1 MAQSSSMKLLGA
13 RNMSCIVE
21 RMEWNNKMDLI
32 AYGTEK
38 GEVVIQRLNWQK
50 IVTFPT
56 PGEDVRVRSLSWQMD
71 ETLLAVGYSNGK
83 VALLDAESETIIS
96 GLIYEDDIKKVYFS
110 KAINCKEGLD
120 SYTCNAKDKH
130 KRYLPKLPPL
140 TNIDPCLKTLD
151 QKSFPKG
158 SPCFLVVI
166 MRSGKVHLLLLG
178 ALQAGSI
185 DLTQHVLNPDQFDVY
200 DVRLNGDFNAIY
212 ALLRDGQQLKLLHFH
227 NQVLQ
232 DSISP
237 MLELASHCAHILE
250 TKNYINDTQQCLTEA
265 WETVQLEMDNKLTK
279 YANSQAYGM
288 ISAHFLELLVFG
300 YATLEVEEF
309 LTLTEKGFKKIANSV
324 DLSLNNLQG
333 LVFKQLNGAA
343 INMFYFLNTIAGF
356 GRMTHF
362 FEALISPD
370 VASEAMRACGSFLLK
385 VHELQRTIDTLVYD
399 MKLFHSWVI
408 FTILR
413 LSHQEIPDDMVFTGK
428 ENLALAEFF
437 CSMEP
442 EIPEPC
448 EDVDISI
455 DKSATTSTTAAAAT
469 AATEEELP
477 SDDNPAP
484 SATTRSKFNLERVG
498 QYLENAY
505 LTQPHPV
512 DPAEIWPRLLA
523 ENECLAQCNLLV
535 PHDKRLSLIQQR
547 DKMFNAIDAVFHKP
561 TESISAS
568 FKLSST
574 VICGD
579 LQHMHAESA
588 AEPDQQSNSDFVN
601 CSYYV
606 HEATRCDMLA
616 LTIGRQEAMVLEFS
630 RGEDCLMRCIRVQL
644 QPGPFTA
651 QLQEDYYNLRFVD
664 LQFYNESSLS
674 MLAQTSTTATSAR
687 PHSYFLQFSLS
698 AARNHCTQ
706 HQLTPLIKLDEA
718 TVTHSVHDIPD
729 AAAFKA
735 LDGVCEML
743 AVSGSRKVA
752 TVLSDRRRKMT
763 IFEMEI
769 EEEEDDTEM
778 SQTSFLEISKES
790 ALATGSIDLEKHSDT

>member
-1 MAQSSSMKLLGA
+1 MAQSGSMKLLGA

-38 GEVVIQRLNWQK
+38 GEVIIQRLNWQK

-96 GLIYEDDIKKVYFS
+96 GLIYDDDIKKVFFS
-110 KAINCKEGLD
+110 KAINSKEKLD
-120 SYTCNAKDKH
+120 SYTCNSKDKH
-130 KRYLPKLPPL
+130 KRYLLKLPPL

-185 DLTQHVLNPDQFDVY
+185 DLTQHILHPEEFDVY

-212 ALLRDGQQLKLLHFH
+212 ALLRDGHQLKLLHFH
-227 NQVLQ
+227 NQVLE
-232 DSISP
+232 DCISP

-250 TKNYINDTQQCLTEA
+250 TKNYINDTQQCLLEA

-288 ISAHFLELLVFG
+288 ISAYFLELHVFG

-309 LTLTEKGFKKIANSV
+309 LGLTEKGFKKIANSV
-324 DLSLNNLQG
+324 DLSLKNLQG
-333 LVFKQLNGAA
+333 LVFKQLTGAA
-343 INMFYFLNTIAGF
+343 VNMFYFLNTIAGF
-356 GRMTHF
+356 GRMSHF

-370 VASEAMRACGSFLLK
+370 VASEAMRACGAFLLK
-385 VHELQRTIDTLVYD
+385 VHELQRTIDILVSN
-399 MKLFHSWVI
+399 MKLFHSWMI

-413 LSHQEIPDDMVFTGK
+413 LSHQEIPDDMIFSGK
-428 ENLALAEFF
+428 ENIALAEFF
-437 CSMEP
+437 CAMEP
-442 EIPEPC
+442 DLPDAC
-448 EDVDISI
+448 EADDVSQEES
-455 DKSATTSTTAAAAT
+455 SATRSAAT
-469 AATEEELP
+469 AEDDEL
-477 SDDNPAP
+477 SDDA
-484 SATTRSKFNLERVG
+484 SAIPMVTTRTKFNLERVG

-505 LTQPHPV
+505 LTQLQSV
-512 DPAEIWPRLLA
+512 DPTQLWTRLLA
-523 ENECLAQCNLLV
+523 ENDCLAQCSLLV
-535 PHDKRLSLIQQR
+535 PHDKKLSLIQQR

-561 TESISAS
+561 TESISGS
-568 FKLSST
+568 FKLTTT
-574 VICGD
+574 VICYD
-579 LQHMHAESA
+579 LPQYIVESA
-588 AEPDQQSNSDFVN
+588 LDEEHELNYDFVN
-601 CSYYV
+601 CSYHV
-606 HEATRCDMLA
+606 HEATKCDMLA
-616 LTIGRQEAMVLEFS
+616 VTVRWQEAMILEFS
-630 RGEDCLMRCIRVQL
+630 RADDCLLRCTRVHL
-644 QPGPFTA
+644 QPGPFTP
-651 QLQEDYYNLRFVD
+651 QLHENYYNLRIVD
-664 LQFYNESSLS
+664 IQFYNESSIS
-674 MLAQTSTTATSAR
+674 MLAQTLLPTPGVR
-687 PHSYFLQFSLS
+687 PHSYFLQFALS
-698 AARNHCTQ
+698 ATRNQSTQ
-706 HQLTPLIKLDEA
+706 HQMAPLVKLPDA
-718 TVTHSVHDIPD
+718 TMAHSIHDIPD
-729 AAAFKA
+729 AVTFKG

-778 SQTSFLEISKES
+778 SQASFLDMSKDS
-790 ALATGSIDLEKHSDT
+790 VLATGANESDKLEA

>member
-38 GEVVIQRLNWQK
+38 GEVIIQRLNWQK

-232 DSISP
+232 DCISP

-309 LTLTEKGFKKIANSV
+309 LFETLTEKGFKKIANSV

-399 MKLFHSWVI
+399 MKLFHSWII

-428 ENLALAEFF
+428 ENVALAEFF
-437 CSMEP
+437 CAMEP
-442 EIPEPC
+442 EIPEPN
-448 EDVDISI
+448 ESGDISD
-455 DKSATTSTTAAAAT
+455 DKSATA
-469 AATEEELP
+469 
-477 SDDNPAP
+477 
-484 SATTRSKFNLERVG
+484 SATTGEEGLLGDVSSTPITRSKFNLERVG
-498 QYLENAY
+498 QYLENSY
-505 LTQPHPV
+505 LTQLHTVNPSEV
-512 DPAEIWPRLLA
+512 WPRLLA

-535 PHDKRLSLIQQR
+535 PHDKKLSLLQQR

-568 FKLSST
+568 FKLSTT

-579 LQHMHAESA
+579 LQQLHAESA
-588 AEPDQQSNSDFVN
+588 AEPDQQSTYDFVN

-606 HEATRCDMLA
+606 HEATKCDMLA
-616 LTIGRQEAMVLEFS
+616 LTIGLHEAMVLEFS
-630 RGEDCLMRCIRVQL
+630 RGEDCMLRCIRVRL
-644 QPGPFTA
+644 QPGPITS

-674 MLAQTSTTATSAR
+674 MLVQTLTSATGVR

-706 HQLTPLIKLDEA
+706 HQLAPLIKLTEA
-718 TVTHSVHDIPD
+718 TMTHSVHDIPE

-790 ALATGSIDLEKHSDT
+790 VLATGSNEAEKLGET

>member
-1 MAQSSSMKLLGA
+1 MAQTSSMKLLGA

-96 GLIYEDDIKKVYFS
+96 GLIYEDDIKKVFFS
-110 KAINCKEGLD
+110 KAINSQENLGT
-120 SYTCNAKDKH
+120 YTCNAKDKH
-130 KRYLPKLPPL
+130 RKYLPKLQPL

-185 DLTQHVLNPDQFDVY
+185 DLTQHILHPEQFDVY

-212 ALLRDGQQLKLLHFH
+212 ALLRDGQELKMLHFH

-232 DSISP
+232 ECMAP
-237 MLELASHCAHILE
+237 MLELATHCAHILE

-279 YANSQAYGM
+279 YANSQPYGL
-288 ISAHFLELLVFG
+288 ISAHFLELHVFG
-300 YATLEVEEF
+300 FATFEVEEF
-309 LTLTEKGFKKIANSV
+309 LFETLSEKGFKKIANSV
-324 DLSLNNLQG
+324 DLSLSNLQG
-333 LVFKQLNGAA
+333 LVFKQLNGSA

-356 GRMTHF
+356 GRMSHF
-362 FEALISPD
+362 FESLISPD
-370 VASEAMRACGSFLLK
+370 VANEAMRACGAFVLK
-385 VHELQRTIDTLVYD
+385 VYELQRTIDTLVYD
-399 MKLFHSWVI
+399 MKLFHAWMI

-413 LSHQEIPDDMVFTGK
+413 LSHQEIPDDLVLTEE
-428 ENLALAEFF
+428 ENIAMADFLCA
-437 CSMEP
+437 MEP
-442 EIPEPC
+442 EM
-448 EDVDISI
+448 EDRSDDEDEVDPL
-455 DKSATTSTTAAAAT
+455 SAT
-469 AATEEELP
+469 P
-477 SDDNPAP
+477 PPA
-484 SATTRSKFNLERVG
+484 RSKFNLERVG
-498 QYLENAY
+498 QYLDNAY
-505 LTQPHPV
+505 LTQPCPK
-512 DPAEIWPRLLA
+512 DPSQVWEEMVA
-523 ENECLAQCNLLV
+523 ENDCLSHCKLFV
-535 PHDKRLSLIQQR
+535 PHDKNLSLVQQR

-561 TESISAS
+561 TESISGS
-568 FKLSST
+568 FKLASA

-579 LQHMHAESA
+579 LPPM
-588 AEPDQQSNSDFVN
+588 EPGEGLEDREFVT

-606 HEATRCDMLA
+606 NEAARSDMLA
-616 LTIGRQEAMVLEFS
+616 CTISWQEAMILEVS
-630 RGEDCLMRCIRVQL
+630 RAGDCLVRCTRIQL
-644 QPGPFTA
+644 QPGIFTSPVH
-651 QLQEDYYNLRFVD
+651 EDYYNLRFVD

-674 MLAQTSTTATSAR
+674 MLAQTTTSNPGVR
-687 PHSYFLQFSLS
+687 PHSYFVQFSLS
-698 AARNHCTQ
+698 AARNQCTQ
-706 HQLTPLIKLDEA
+706 HQMGPLVKLKDA
-718 TVTHSVHDIPD
+718 TVTHSIHDIID
-729 AAAFKA
+729 GAAFKG

-752 TVLSDRRRKMT
+752 TVLSDRKRKMT

-778 SQTSFLEISKES
+778 SQASFLEISKES
-790 ALATGSIDLEKHSDT
+790 VLAGVADSEKPDA

>member
-38 GEVVIQRLNWQK
+38 GEVIIQRLNWQK

-110 KAINCKEGLD
+110 KAINCRESID
-120 SYTCNAKDKH
+120 SYVCNAKDKH

-151 QKSFPKG
+151 QKCFPKG

-178 ALQAGSI
+178 ALQAGSM
-185 DLTQHVLNPDQFDVY
+185 DLTQHILHPEHFDVY

-212 ALLRDGQQLKLLHFH
+212 ALLRDGHQLKLLHFH

-237 MLELASHCAHILE
+237 MLELAAHCAHILE

-288 ISAHFLELLVFG
+288 ISANFLELLVFG

-309 LTLTEKGFKKIANSV
+309 LFETLTEKVFKKIANSV
-324 DLSLNNLQG
+324 DLSLNNMQG

-362 FEALISPD
+362 FDALISPD
-370 VASEAMRACGSFLLK
+370 VASEAMRACGAFLLK
-385 VHELQRTIDTLVYD
+385 VHELQRTIDTLVND
-399 MKLFHSWVI
+399 MKLFHSWII

-413 LSHQEIPDDMVFTGK
+413 LSNQEIPDDMIFSGK
-428 ENLALAEFF
+428 ENEALVEFF
-437 CSMEP
+437 CGMEP
-442 EIPEPC
+442 ELSDPELC
-448 EDVDISI
+448 DVDV
-455 DKSATTSTTAAAAT
+455 D
-469 AATEEELP
+469 TEGEEKCTDESSSELCP
-477 SDDNPAP
+477 NAMLVS
-484 SATTRSKFNLERVG
+484 RSKFNLERVG
-498 QYLENAY
+498 QYLENSY
-505 LTQPHPV
+505 LTQQQPLQV
-512 DPAEIWPRLLA
+512 TEDLWSELLE
-523 ENECLAQCNLLV
+523 ENECLAQCQLFV
-535 PHDKRLSLIQQR
+535 PHDKKLSLLQQR

-568 FKLSST
+568 FKLNTT
-574 VICGD
+574 VICSD
-579 LQHMHAESA
+579 LPQFAC
-588 AEPDQQSNSDFVN
+588 EPSPELDQQHEFIN
-601 CSYYV
+601 CSYHV
-606 HEATRCDMLA
+606 NELNKCDMLA
-616 LTIGRQEAMVLEFS
+616 VTISWQEAMVLEIS
-630 RGEDCLMRCIRVQL
+630 RGDDYMLRCTRVQL
-644 QPGPFTA
+644 LPGPFTP
-651 QLQEDYYNLRFVD
+651 QLHEDYYNLRFVD
-664 LQFYNESSLS
+664 LQFYNESSIS
-674 MLAQTSTTATSAR
+674 MLAQTITPTPGVR
-687 PHSYFLQFSLS
+687 PHSYFVQFSLS
-698 AARNHCTQ
+698 AARNQSTQ
-706 HQLTPLIKLDEA
+706 HQLAPLMKLPEG
-718 TVTHSVHDIPD
+718 TVTHSIHDIPD
-729 AAAFKA
+729 AATFKG
-735 LDGVCEML
+735 LDGVCELL

-778 SQTSFLEISKES
+778 SQASFLEISKES
-790 ALATGSIDLEKHSDT
+790 VLADKTDA

>member
-1 MAQSSSMKLLGA
+1 MSQTSSMKLLGA

-110 KAINCKEGLD
+110 KAINSQENLGT
-120 SYTCNAKDKH
+120 YTCNAKDKH
-130 KRYLPKLPPL
+130 RRFLPKLQPL

-185 DLTQHVLNPDQFDVY
+185 DLTQHILHPEQFDVY

-212 ALLRDGQQLKLLHFH
+212 ALLRDGQELKMLHFH

-232 DSISP
+232 ECMAP
-237 MLELASHCAHILE
+237 MLELATHCAHILE

-279 YANSQAYGM
+279 YANSQPYGL
-288 ISAHFLELLVFG
+288 ISAHFLELHVFG
-300 YATLEVEEF
+300 FATFEVEEF
-309 LTLTEKGFKKIANSV
+309 LFETLSEKGFKKIANSV
-324 DLSLNNLQG
+324 DLSLSNLQG
-333 LVFKQLNGAA
+333 LVFKQLNGSAV
-343 INMFYFLNTIAGF
+343 NMFYFLNTIAGF
-356 GRMTHF
+356 GRMSHF
-362 FEALISPD
+362 FESLISPD
-370 VASEAMRACGSFLLK
+370 VANEAMRACGAFVLK

-399 MKLFHSWVI
+399 MKLFHAWMI

-413 LSHQEIPDDMVFTGK
+413 LSHQEIPDDLVLTEE
-428 ENLALAEFF
+428 ENIAMADFL

-442 EIPEPC
+442 ELDDRSDEEDDVEP
-448 EDVDISI
+448 
-455 DKSATTSTTAAAAT
+455 
-469 AATEEELP
+469 L
-477 SDDNPAP
+477 SDTPPPA
-484 SATTRSKFNLERVG
+484 RSKFNLERVG
-498 QYLENAY
+498 QYLDNAY
-505 LTQPHPV
+505 LTQPYTR
-512 DPAEIWPRLLA
+512 DPSQLWEEMVA
-523 ENECLAQCNLLV
+523 ENECLNECKLFV
-535 PHDKRLSLIQQR
+535 PHDKNLSLVQQR

-561 TESISAS
+561 TESISGS
-568 FKLSST
+568 FKLSSA
-574 VICGD
+574 VICND
-579 LQHMHAESA
+579 LPPM
-588 AEPDQQSNSDFVN
+588 EPGEGLEDRELVT

-606 HEATRCDMLA
+606 NEASRSDMLA
-616 LTIGRQEAMVLEFS
+616 CTISWQEAMILEVSRAGDGLVRCTRIQLEPGMFS
-630 RGEDCLMRCIRVQL
+630 SAHED
-644 QPGPFTA
+644 F
-651 QLQEDYYNLRFVD
+651 YNLRFVD

-674 MLAQTSTTATSAR
+674 ILAQSTSAVSGMR
-687 PHSYFLQFSLS
+687 PHSFFIQFSLS
-698 AARNHCTQ
+698 AARNQCTQ
-706 HQLTPLIKLDEA
+706 HQMGPLVKLKDA
-718 TVTHSVHDIPD
+718 TVTHSIHDVVD
-729 AAAFKA
+729 GATFKG
-735 LDGVCEML
+735 LDGLCDML

-752 TVLSDRRRKMT
+752 TVLSDRKRKMT

-778 SQTSFLEISKES
+778 SQASFLEISKES
-790 ALATGSIDLEKHSDT
+790 VLAGVAESEKPDA

>member
-38 GEVVIQRLNWQK
+38 GEVIIQRLNWQK

-96 GLIYEDDIKKVYFS
+96 GLIYDDDIKKVYFS
-110 KAINCKEGLD
+110 KAINCKESLD

-130 KRYLPKLPPL
+130 RRYLPKLPPL

-309 LTLTEKGFKKIANSV
+309 LFETLTEKGFKKIANSV

-370 VASEAMRACGSFLLK
+370 VASEAMRACGSYLLK

-399 MKLFHSWVI
+399 MKLFHSWII

-428 ENLALAEFF
+428 ENVALAEFF
-437 CSMEP
+437 CAMEP
-442 EIPEPC
+442 DIPEPG
-448 EDVDISI
+448 EGDDGIEE
-455 DKSATTSTTAAAAT
+455 KPAT
-469 AATEEELP
+469 ASGIAGEDSSGDASP
-477 SDDNPAP
+477 SPTLTP
-484 SATTRSKFNLERVG
+484 RSKFNLERVG
-498 QYLENAY
+498 QYLENSY
-505 LTQPHPV
+505 LTQLQTVNP
-512 DPAEIWPRLLA
+512 DELWPRLLA
-523 ENECLAQCNLLV
+523 ENECLAQCNLFV
-535 PHDKRLSLIQQR
+535 PHDKKLSLIQQR

-568 FKLSST
+568 FKLST
-574 VICGD
+574 AVICSD
-579 LQHMHAESA
+579 LQQYPNESA
-588 AEPDQQSNSDFVN
+588 ADPEQQSNYDFVN
-601 CSYYV
+601 CSYHV
-606 HEATRCDMLA
+606 HEATKCDMLA
-616 LTIGRQEAMVLEFS
+616 LTISLQEAMVLEFS
-630 RGEDCLMRCIRVQL
+630 RGDDYLLRCTRVHL
-644 QPGPFTA
+644 HPGPITP

-664 LQFYNESSLS
+664 LQFYNESSIS
-674 MLAQTSTTATSAR
+674 MLAQTSTPVTGVR
-687 PHSYFLQFSLS
+687 PHSYFVQFSLS
-698 AARNHCTQ
+698 ASRNHCTQ
-706 HQLTPLIKLDEA
+706 HQLAPLMKLPEA

-729 AAAFKA
+729 AATFKG

-763 IFEMEI
+763 IYEMEI

-778 SQTSFLEISKES
+778 SQASFLEISKES
-790 ALATGSIDLEKHSDT
+790 VLATCSNETDKADT

>member
-1 MAQSSSMKLLGA
+1 MTQTSSMKLLGA

-110 KAINCKEGLD
+110 KAINSEESLGT
-120 SYTCNAKDKH
+120 YTCSAKDKH
-130 KRYLPKLPPL
+130 RRFLPKLQAL

-185 DLTQHVLNPDQFDVY
+185 DLTQHILHPEQFDVY

-212 ALLRDGQQLKLLHFH
+212 ALLRDGQELKMLHFH

-232 DSISP
+232 ECMAP
-237 MLELASHCAHILE
+237 MLELATHCAHILE

-279 YANSQAYGM
+279 YANSQPYGL
-288 ISAHFLELLVFG
+288 ISAHFLELHVFG
-300 YATLEVEEF
+300 FATFEVEEF
-309 LTLTEKGFKKIANSV
+309 LTLSEKGFKKIANSV
-324 DLSLNNLQG
+324 DLSLSNLQG
-333 LVFKQLNGAA
+333 LVFKQLNGSAV
-343 INMFYFLNTIAGF
+343 NMFYFLNTIAGF
-356 GRMTHF
+356 GRMSHF
-362 FEALISPD
+362 FESLISPD
-370 VASEAMRACGSFLLK
+370 VANEAMRACGAFVLK
-385 VHELQRTIDTLVYD
+385 VHELQRTIDTLLHD
-399 MKLFHSWVI
+399 MKLFHAWMI

-413 LSHQEIPDDMVFTGK
+413 LSHQEIPDDLVLTEE
-428 ENLALAEFF
+428 ENIAMADFL

-442 EIPEPC
+442 EY
-448 EDVDISI
+448 DDR
-455 DKSATTSTTAAAAT
+455 
-469 AATEEELP
+469 
-477 SDDNPAP
+477 SDDEDELDPLSETPPPA
-484 SATTRSKFNLERVG
+484 RSKFNLERVG
-498 QYLENAY
+498 QYLDNAY
-505 LTQPHPV
+505 LPQPYPK
-512 DPAEIWPRLLA
+512 DPRQLWEEMVA
-523 ENECLAQCNLLV
+523 ENECLSHCKLFV
-535 PHDKRLSLIQQR
+535 PHDMNLSLVQQR

-561 TESISAS
+561 TESISGS

-574 VICGD
+574 VICND
-579 LQHMHAESA
+579 LPPM
-588 AEPDQQSNSDFVN
+588 EPGEDLKDKEFVT

-606 HEATRCDMLA
+606 NEAARSDMLA
-616 LTIGRQEAMVLEFS
+616 CTISWQEAMILEFS
-630 RGEDCLMRCIRVQL
+630 RAGDGWVRCTRIKLEPGLFTTSVNEDFC
-644 QPGPFTA
+644 
-651 QLQEDYYNLRFVD
+651 YLRFVD

-674 MLAQTSTTATSAR
+674 ILAQSTNAGPGMR
-687 PHSYFLQFSLS
+687 PHSFFVQFSLS
-698 AARNHCTQ
+698 AARNQSTQ
-706 HQLTPLIKLDEA
+706 HQMGPLVKLKET
-718 TVTHSVHDIPD
+718 TVTHSIHDIVD
-729 AAAFKA
+729 GAAFKG
-735 LDGVCEML
+735 LDGLCDML

-752 TVLSDRRRKMT
+752 TVLSDRKRKMT

-778 SQTSFLEISKES
+778 SQASFLDISKES
-790 ALATGSIDLEKHSDT
+790 VIAGVADSEKSEA

>member
-1 MAQSSSMKLLGA
+1 MSQTSSMKLLGA

-110 KAINCKEGLD
+110 KAINAQENLGT
-120 SYTCNAKDKH
+120 YTCNAKDKH
-130 KRYLPKLPPL
+130 RRFLPKLQPL

-185 DLTQHVLNPDQFDVY
+185 DLTQHILHPEQFDVY

-212 ALLRDGQQLKLLHFH
+212 ALLRDGQELKMLHFH

-232 DSISP
+232 ECMAP
-237 MLELASHCAHILE
+237 MLELATHCAHILE

-279 YANSQAYGM
+279 YANSQPYGL
-288 ISAHFLELLVFG
+288 ISAHFLELHVFG
-300 YATLEVEEF
+300 FATLEVEEF
-309 LTLTEKGFKKIANSV
+309 LTLSEKGFKKVANSV
-324 DLSLNNLQG
+324 DLSLSNLQG
-333 LVFKQLNGAA
+333 LVFKQLNGSAV
-343 INMFYFLNTIAGF
+343 NMFYFLNTIAGF
-356 GRMTHF
+356 GRMSHF
-362 FEALISPD
+362 FESLISPD
-370 VASEAMRACGSFLLK
+370 VANEAMRACGAFVLK

-399 MKLFHSWVI
+399 MKLFHAWMI

-413 LSHQEIPDDMVFTGK
+413 LSHQEIPDDLVLTEE
-428 ENLALAEFF
+428 ENIAMADFL

-442 EIPEPC
+442 EL
-448 EDVDISI
+448 DDR
-455 DKSATTSTTAAAAT
+455 
-469 AATEEELP
+469 
-477 SDDNPAP
+477 SDDEDDVEPLSDTPPPA
-484 SATTRSKFNLERVG
+484 RSKFNLERVG
-498 QYLENAY
+498 QYLDNAY
-505 LTQPHPV
+505 LTQPYTR
-512 DPAEIWPRLLA
+512 DPSQLWEEMVA
-523 ENECLAQCNLLV
+523 ENECLNDCKLFV
-535 PHDKRLSLIQQR
+535 PHDKNLSLVQQR

-561 TESISAS
+561 TESISGS
-568 FKLSST
+568 FKLSSA
-574 VICGD
+574 VICND
-579 LQHMHAESA
+579 LPPM
-588 AEPDQQSNSDFVN
+588 EPGEGLEDREFVT

-606 HEATRCDMLA
+606 NEASRSDMLA
-616 LTIGRQEAMVLEFS
+616 CTISWQEAMILEVSRAGDGLVRCTRIQLEPGMFS
-630 RGEDCLMRCIRVQL
+630 PAHED
-644 QPGPFTA
+644 F
-651 QLQEDYYNLRFVD
+651 YNLRFVD

-674 MLAQTSTTATSAR
+674 ILAQSTSAVSGMR
-687 PHSYFLQFSLS
+687 PHSFFIQFSLS
-698 AARNHCTQ
+698 AARNQCTQ
-706 HQLTPLIKLDEA
+706 HQMGPLVKLKDA
-718 TVTHSVHDIPD
+718 TVTHSIHDVVD
-729 AAAFKA
+729 GAAFKG
-735 LDGVCEML
+735 LDGLCDML

-752 TVLSDRRRKMT
+752 TVLSDRKRKMT

-778 SQTSFLEISKES
+778 SQASFLEISKES
-790 ALATGSIDLEKHSDT
+790 VLAGVADSEKPEA

>member
-1 MAQSSSMKLLGA
+1 MTQSSSMKLLGA

-110 KAINCKEGLD
+110 KAINSQENLGT
-120 SYTCNAKDKH
+120 YTCNAKDKH
-130 KRYLPKLPPL
+130 RKFLPKLQPL

-185 DLTQHVLNPDQFDVY
+185 DLTQHILHPEQFDVY

-212 ALLRDGQQLKLLHFH
+212 ALLRDGQELKMLHFH

-232 DSISP
+232 ECMAP
-237 MLELASHCAHILE
+237 MLELATHCAHILE

-279 YANSQAYGM
+279 YANSQPYGL
-288 ISAHFLELLVFG
+288 ISAHFLELHVFG
-300 YATLEVEEF
+300 FATFEVEEF
-309 LTLTEKGFKKIANSV
+309 LTLSEKGFKKIANSV
-324 DLSLNNLQG
+324 DLSLSNLQG
-333 LVFKQLNGAA
+333 LVFKQLNGSAV
-343 INMFYFLNTIAGF
+343 NMFYFLNTIAGF
-356 GRMTHF
+356 GRMSHF
-362 FEALISPD
+362 FESLISPD
-370 VASEAMRACGSFLLK
+370 VANEAMRACGAFVLK

-399 MKLFHSWVI
+399 MKLFHAWMI

-413 LSHQEIPDDMVFTGK
+413 LSHQEIPDDLVLTEE
-428 ENLALAEFF
+428 ENIAMADFLCA
-437 CSMEP
+437 MEP
-442 EIPEPC
+442 ELDDRSDDEDEVEP
-448 EDVDISI
+448 I
-455 DKSATTSTTAAAAT
+455 SAT
-469 AATEEELP
+469 P
-477 SDDNPAP
+477 PP
-484 SATTRSKFNLERVG
+484 VRSKFNLERVG
-498 QYLENAY
+498 QYLDNNY
-505 LTQPHPV
+505 LTQPYTK
-512 DPAEIWPRLLA
+512 DPNQLWDEMVSD
-523 ENECLAQCNLLV
+523 NDCLNHCKLFV
-535 PHDKRLSLIQQR
+535 PHDKNLSLVQQR

-561 TESISAS
+561 TESISGS

-574 VICGD
+574 VICND
-579 LQHMHAESA
+579 LPPM
-588 AEPDQQSNSDFVN
+588 EPGEGLEDREFVT

-606 HEATRCDMLA
+606 NEAAKSDMMA
-616 LTIGRQEAMVLEFS
+616 CTISWQEAMILEVS
-630 RGEDCLMRCIRVQL
+630 RAGDGLVRCTRIQLEPGIFTSSVHED
-644 QPGPFTA
+644 FA
-651 QLQEDYYNLRFVD
+651 NLRFVD

-674 MLAQTSTTATSAR
+674 ILAQSTSASAGMR
-687 PHSYFLQFSLS
+687 PHSFFVQFSLS
-698 AARNHCTQ
+698 AARNQCTQ
-706 HQLTPLIKLDEA
+706 HQMGPLVKLKDA
-718 TVTHSVHDIPD
+718 TVTHSIHDIVD
-729 AAAFKA
+729 GAAFKG
-735 LDGVCEML
+735 LDGLCDML

-752 TVLSDRRRKMT
+752 TVLSDRKRKMT

-778 SQTSFLEISKES
+778 SQASFLDMSKES
-790 ALATGSIDLEKHSDT
+790 VLAGVADSEKPDA

>member
-1 MAQSSSMKLLGA
+1 
-13 RNMSCIVE
+13 
-21 RMEWNNKMDLI
+21 
-32 AYGTEK
+32 
-38 GEVVIQRLNWQK
+38 
-50 IVTFPT
+50 
-56 PGEDVRVRSLSWQMD
+56 
-71 ETLLAVGYSNGK
+71 
-83 VALLDAESETIIS
+83 
-96 GLIYEDDIKKVYFS
+96 
-110 KAINCKEGLD
+110 
-120 SYTCNAKDKH
+120 
-130 KRYLPKLPPL
+130 
-140 TNIDPCLKTLD
+140 
-151 QKSFPKG
+151 
-158 SPCFLVVI
+158 
-166 MRSGKVHLLLLG
+166 
-178 ALQAGSI
+178 
-185 DLTQHVLNPDQFDVY
+185 
-200 DVRLNGDFNAIY
+200 
-212 ALLRDGQQLKLLHFH
+212 
-227 NQVLQ
+227 
-232 DSISP
+232 
-237 MLELASHCAHILE
+237 
-250 TKNYINDTQQCLTEA
+250 
-265 WETVQLEMDNKLTK
+265 
-279 YANSQAYGM
+279 
-288 ISAHFLELLVFG
+288 
-300 YATLEVEEF
+300 
-309 LTLTEKGFKKIANSV
+309 
-324 DLSLNNLQG
+324 
-333 LVFKQLNGAA
+333 
-343 INMFYFLNTIAGF
+343 
-356 GRMTHF
+356 
-362 FEALISPD
+362 
-370 VASEAMRACGSFLLK
+370 MRACGSFLLK

-428 ENLALAEFF
+428 ENLALAKFF
-437 CSMEP
+437 CAMEP

-448 EDVDISI
+448 EGVDISI
-455 DKSATTSTTAAAAT
+455 DKSATTSTTAAAAAT
-469 AATEEELP
+469 AAEEELP
-477 SDDNPAP
+477 GDDTPAP

-505 LTQPHPV
+505 LTQLPPV
-512 DPAEIWPRLLA
+512 NPAEVWPRLLA

-579 LQHMHAESA
+579 LQHLHAESA
-588 AEPDQQSNSDFVN
+588 AEPDQQPNSDLVN

-616 LTIGRQEAMVLEFS
+616 LTIGLQEAMVLEFS
-630 RGEDCLMRCIRVQL
+630 RGEDCLLRCIRVQL

-674 MLAQTSTTATSAR
+674 MLAQTSTSAAGAR

-706 HQLTPLIKLDEA
+706 HQLTPLMKLDEA

-790 ALATGSIDLEKHSDT
+790 ALATGSIELEKHSDT

>member
-13 RNMSCIVE
+13 RNMSCTVE

-38 GEVVIQRLNWQK
+38 GEVIIQRLNWQK

-110 KAINCKEGLD
+110 KAINNQETLE
-120 SYTCNAKDKH
+120 SYSCNAKDKH

-185 DLTQHVLNPDQFDVY
+185 DLSQHIMHPENFDVY

-212 ALLRDGQQLKLLHFH
+212 ALLRDGQDLRLLHFH

-232 DSISP
+232 DSMSP

-250 TKNYINDTQQCLTEA
+250 TKNYINDTQQCLIEA

-288 ISAHFLELLVFG
+288 ISAHFIELLVFG
-300 YATLEVEEF
+300 FATLEVEEF

-343 INMFYFLNTIAGF
+343 VNMFYFLNTIAGF
-356 GRMTHF
+356 GRMSHF
-362 FEALISPD
+362 FDDLISPD
-370 VASEAMRACGSFLLK
+370 VATEAMRACGAFLLK
-385 VHELQRTIDTLVYD
+385 VHELQRTIDKLVFD
-399 MKLFHSWVI
+399 MKLFHSWMI

-413 LSHQEIPDDMVFTGK
+413 LSHQDIPDDMYFTEK
-428 ENLALAEFF
+428 ENIALAEFF
-437 CSMEP
+437 CEMEP
-442 EIPEPC
+442 ELPDHFDGDRDMGGDMCINL
-448 EDVDISI
+448 DDLSG
-455 DKSATTSTTAAAAT
+455 DTSLHAT
-469 AATEEELP
+469 L
-477 SDDNPAP
+477 N
-484 SATTRSKFNLERVG
+484 TRSKFNLERVG
-498 QYLENAY
+498 QYLENNY
-505 LTQPHPV
+505 LHQLPIV
-512 DPAEIWPRLLA
+512 DLEQLWERMLS
-523 ENECLAQCNLLV
+523 ENECLAECTLFV
-535 PHDKRLSLIQQR
+535 PHDKKLSLIMQR

-568 FKLSST
+568 FNLTTS
-574 VICGD
+574 VLCGE
-579 LQHMHAESA
+579 LQLYDID
-588 AEPDQQSNSDFVN
+588 PDQDFIN
-601 CSYYV
+601 CTYYV
-606 HEATRCDMLA
+606 HEAQKCDMLA
-616 LTIGRQEAMVLEFS
+616 VTIGWQEAMILEFS
-630 RGEDCLMRCIRVQL
+630 RDIDCQLRCTRVQL
-644 QPGPFTA
+644 QAGPFTP
-651 QLQEDYYNLRFVD
+651 QLHEDYYNLRFVD
-664 LQFYNESSLS
+664 LQFYNESALSL
-674 MLAQTSTTATSAR
+674 LLQTANIMPGQR
-687 PHSYFLQFSLS
+687 PRSYFVQFSLS

-706 HQLTPLIKLDEA
+706 HLLQPHMKLADS
-718 TVTHSVHDIPD
+718 TVTHSIHDLPD
-729 AAAFKA
+729 AASFKS

-752 TVLSDRRRKMT
+752 TVLSDRKRKMT

-769 EEEEDDTEM
+769 EEEEDDTEI
-778 SQTSFLEISKES
+778 SQTSFLDISKES
-790 ALATGSIDLEKHSDT
+790 ALATSPKAEA

>member
-38 GEVVIQRLNWQK
+38 GEVIIQRLNWQK

-110 KAINCKEGLD
+110 KAINCRESLD
-120 SYTCNAKDKH
+120 SYVCNDKDKH

-151 QKSFPKG
+151 QKCFPKG

-178 ALQAGSI
+178 ALQAGSM
-185 DLTQHVLNPDQFDVY
+185 DLTQHILHPEHFDVY

-288 ISAHFLELLVFG
+288 ISANFLELLVFG

-309 LTLTEKGFKKIANSV
+309 LFETLTEKVFKKIANSV

-362 FEALISPD
+362 FDALISPD
-370 VASEAMRACGSFLLK
+370 VASEAMRACGAFLLK
-385 VHELQRTIDTLVYD
+385 VHELQRTIDTLVND
-399 MKLFHSWVI
+399 MKLFHSWII

-413 LSHQEIPDDMVFTGK
+413 LSNQEIPDDMIFSGK
-428 ENLALAEFF
+428 ENEALVEFF
-437 CSMEP
+437 CAMEP
-442 EIPEPC
+442 ELPDPELC
-448 EDVDISI
+448 GGDDDTAGEKCI
-455 DKSATTSTTAAAAT
+455 DESCS
-469 AATEEELP
+469 EP
-477 SDDNPAP
+477 SP
-484 SATTRSKFNLERVG
+484 SAMLATRSKFNLERVG
-498 QYLENAY
+498 QYLENSY
-505 LTQPHPV
+505 LTQQQPLHV
-512 DPAEIWPRLLA
+512 TEDLWSELLE
-523 ENECLAQCNLLV
+523 ENECLGQCQLFV
-535 PHDKRLSLIQQR
+535 PHDKKLSLLQQR

-568 FKLSST
+568 FKLT
-574 VICGD
+574 TAVICGD
-579 LQHMHAESA
+579 LPQFAC
-588 AEPDQQSNSDFVN
+588 EPSVDLDQPTDPQSSYDFIN
-601 CSYYV
+601 CSYHV
-606 HEATRCDMLA
+606 SEVSKCDMLA
-616 LTIGRQEAMVLEFS
+616 VTVSWHEAMVLEFS
-630 RGEDCLMRCIRVQL
+630 RANDYLLRCTRVQL
-644 QPGPFTA
+644 LPGPFTP
-651 QLQEDYYNLRFVD
+651 QLHEDYYNLRFVD
-664 LQFYNESSLS
+664 LQFYNESFIS
-674 MLAQTSTTATSAR
+674 MLAQTTTPTPGVR
-687 PHSYFLQFSLS
+687 PHSYFVQFSLS
-698 AARNHCTQ
+698 AARNQCTQ
-706 HQLTPLIKLDEA
+706 HQLAPLMKLPEA
-718 TVTHSVHDIPD
+718 TVTHSIHDIPD
-729 AAAFKA
+729 AATFKG
-735 LDGVCEML
+735 LDGVCELL

-778 SQTSFLEISKES
+778 SQASFLDISKDS
-790 ALATGSIDLEKHSDT
+790 VLADKTDA

>member
-38 GEVVIQRLNWQK
+38 GEVIIQRLNWQK

-110 KAINCKEGLD
+110 KAINCRESLD
-120 SYTCNAKDKH
+120 SYTCTAKDKH

-185 DLTQHVLNPDQFDVY
+185 DLTQHILHPENFDVY

-237 MLELASHCAHILE
+237 MLELASHCANILE

-288 ISAHFLELLVFG
+288 ISANFLELLVFG

-309 LTLTEKGFKKIANSV
+309 LFETLTEKVFKKIANSV

-362 FEALISPD
+362 FDALISPD
-370 VASEAMRACGSFLLK
+370 VASEAMRACGAFLLK
-385 VHELQRTIDTLVYD
+385 VHELQRTIDTLVND
-399 MKLFHSWVI
+399 MKLFHSWII

-413 LSHQEIPDDMVFTGK
+413 LSNQEIPDDMIFTGK
-428 ENLALAEFF
+428 ENVALVEFF
-437 CSMEP
+437 CNMEP
-442 EIPEPC
+442 DLQGQC
-448 EDVDISI
+448 EGGDERD
-455 DKSATTSTTAAAAT
+455 ATTSAD
-469 AATEEELP
+469 TEDSS
-477 SDDNPAP
+477 SDASPNPML
-484 SATTRSKFNLERVG
+484 TRSKFNLERVG
-498 QYLENAY
+498 QYLENTY
-505 LTQPHPV
+505 LTQPQPLNSS
-512 DPAEIWPRLLA
+512 ELWSRMLA
-523 ENECLAQCNLLV
+523 ENECLAECNLFV
-535 PHDKRLSLIQQR
+535 PHDKKLSLIQQR
-547 DKMFNAIDAVFHKP
+547 EKMFNAIDAVFHKP

-568 FKLSST
+568 FKLT
-574 VICGD
+574 TAVICGD
-579 LQHMHAESA
+579 LPQFAC
-588 AEPDQQSNSDFVN
+588 EPSLEQEDQLSNYDFIN
-601 CSYYV
+601 CSYHV
-606 HEATRCDMLA
+606 HEASKCDMLA
-616 LTIGRQEAMVLEFS
+616 VTISWQEAMILEFS
-630 RGEDCLMRCIRVQL
+630 RGEDCLLRCTRVQL
-644 QPGPFTA
+644 FPGPFTP
-651 QLQEDYYNLRFVD
+651 QLHDDYYNLRFVD
-664 LQFYNESSLS
+664 LQFYNESAIS
-674 MLAQTSTTATSAR
+674 MLAQTTTPTPGVR
-687 PHSYFLQFSLS
+687 PHSYFVQFSLS
-698 AARNHCTQ
+698 AARNQCTQ
-706 HQLTPLIKLDEA
+706 HQLAPLMKLPEA
-718 TVTHSVHDIPD
+718 TVTHSIHDIPD
-729 AAAFKA
+729 AATFKA

-778 SQTSFLEISKES
+778 SQASFLEISKES
-790 ALATGSIDLEKHSDT
+790 VLADKSDA

>member
-38 GEVVIQRLNWQK
+38 GEVIIQRLNWQK

-110 KAINCKEGLD
+110 KAINCRESLD

-185 DLTQHVLNPDQFDVY
+185 DLTQHILHPENFDVY

-212 ALLRDGQQLKLLHFH
+212 ALLRDGQELKLLHFH

-288 ISAHFLELLVFG
+288 ISANFLELLVFG

-309 LTLTEKGFKKIANSV
+309 LFETLTEKVFKKIANSV

-362 FEALISPD
+362 FDALISPD
-370 VASEAMRACGSFLLK
+370 VASEAMRACGAFLLK
-385 VHELQRTIDTLVYD
+385 VHELQRTIDTLVND
-399 MKLFHSWVI
+399 MKLFHSWII

-413 LSHQEIPDDMVFTGK
+413 LSSQEIPDDMIFTGK
-428 ENLALAEFF
+428 ENVALVEFF
-437 CSMEP
+437 CNMEP
-442 EIPEPC
+442 ELQTQC
-448 EDVDISI
+448 EGDERDVNDE
-455 DKSATTSTTAAAAT
+455 KCVTTEDSSFGA
-469 AATEEELP
+469 
-477 SDDNPAP
+477 SP
-484 SATTRSKFNLERVG
+484 SAMLTTRSKFNLERVG

-505 LTQPHPV
+505 LTQPQPLNSS
-512 DPAEIWPRLLA
+512 ELWSQMLA
-523 ENECLAQCNLLV
+523 ENECLAECNLFV
-535 PHDKRLSLIQQR
+535 PHDKKLSLIQQR

-568 FKLSST
+568 FKLT
-574 VICGD
+574 TAVICSD
-579 LQHMHAESA
+579 LSQFAC
-588 AEPDQQSNSDFVN
+588 EPSLEQDQFSNYDFIN
-601 CSYYV
+601 CSYHV
-606 HEATRCDMLA
+606 HEASKCDMLA
-616 LTIGRQEAMVLEFS
+616 VTISWQEAMILEIS
-630 RGEDCLMRCIRVQL
+630 RGEDCLLRCTRIQL
-644 QPGPFTA
+644 FPGPFTP
-651 QLQEDYYNLRFVD
+651 QMHEDYNNLRFVD
-664 LQFYNESSLS
+664 LQFYNESSIS
-674 MLAQTSTTATSAR
+674 MLAQTTAATPGVR
-687 PHSYFLQFSLS
+687 PHSYFVQFSLT
-698 AARNHCTQ
+698 AARNQCTQ
-706 HQLTPLIKLDEA
+706 HHLAPLMKLPEA
-718 TVTHSVHDIPD
+718 TIAHSIHDILE
-729 AAAFKA
+729 AATFKP

-778 SQTSFLEISKES
+778 SQASFLEISKES
-790 ALATGSIDLEKHSDT
+790 NLVDKSDA

>member
-1 MAQSSSMKLLGA
+1 MSQTSSMKLLGA

-110 KAINCKEGLD
+110 KAINAQENLGT
-120 SYTCNAKDKH
+120 YTCNAKDKH
-130 KRYLPKLPPL
+130 RRFLPKLQPL

-185 DLTQHVLNPDQFDVY
+185 DLTQHILHPEQFDVY

-212 ALLRDGQQLKLLHFH
+212 ALLRDGQELKMLHFH

-232 DSISP
+232 ECMAP
-237 MLELASHCAHILE
+237 MLELATHCAHILE

-279 YANSQAYGM
+279 YANSQPYGL
-288 ISAHFLELLVFG
+288 ISAHFLELHVFG
-300 YATLEVEEF
+300 FATLEVEEF
-309 LTLTEKGFKKIANSV
+309 LFETLSEKGFKKVANSV
-324 DLSLNNLQG
+324 DLSLSNLQG
-333 LVFKQLNGAA
+333 LVFKQLNGSAV
-343 INMFYFLNTIAGF
+343 NMFYFLNTIAGF
-356 GRMTHF
+356 GRMSHF
-362 FEALISPD
+362 FESLISPD
-370 VASEAMRACGSFLLK
+370 VANEAMRACGAFVLK

-399 MKLFHSWVI
+399 MKLFHAWMI

-413 LSHQEIPDDMVFTGK
+413 LSHQEIPDDLVLTEE
-428 ENLALAEFF
+428 ENIAMADFL

-442 EIPEPC
+442 EL
-448 EDVDISI
+448 DDR
-455 DKSATTSTTAAAAT
+455 
-469 AATEEELP
+469 
-477 SDDNPAP
+477 SDDEDDVEPLSDTPPPA
-484 SATTRSKFNLERVG
+484 RSKFNLERVG
-498 QYLENAY
+498 QYLDNAY
-505 LTQPHPV
+505 LTQPYTR
-512 DPAEIWPRLLA
+512 DPSQLWEEMVA
-523 ENECLAQCNLLV
+523 ENECLNDCKLFV
-535 PHDKRLSLIQQR
+535 PHDKNLSLVQQR

-561 TESISAS
+561 TESISGS
-568 FKLSST
+568 FKLSSA
-574 VICGD
+574 VICND
-579 LQHMHAESA
+579 LPPM
-588 AEPDQQSNSDFVN
+588 EPGEGLEDREFVT

-606 HEATRCDMLA
+606 NEASRSDMLA
-616 LTIGRQEAMVLEFS
+616 CTISWQEAMILEVSRAGDGLVRCTRIQLEPGMFS
-630 RGEDCLMRCIRVQL
+630 PAHED
-644 QPGPFTA
+644 F
-651 QLQEDYYNLRFVD
+651 YNLRFVD

-674 MLAQTSTTATSAR
+674 ILAQSTSAVSGMR
-687 PHSYFLQFSLS
+687 PHSFFIQFSLS
-698 AARNHCTQ
+698 AARNQCTQ
-706 HQLTPLIKLDEA
+706 HQMGPLVKLKDA
-718 TVTHSVHDIPD
+718 TVTHSIHDVVD
-729 AAAFKA
+729 GAAFKG
-735 LDGVCEML
+735 LDGLCDML

-752 TVLSDRRRKMT
+752 TVLSDRKRKMT

-778 SQTSFLEISKES
+778 SQASFLEISKES
-790 ALATGSIDLEKHSDT
+790 VLAGVADSEKPEA

>member
-1 MAQSSSMKLLGA
+1 MAQSSSMKLIGA
-13 RNMSCIVE
+13 RNMSCVVE

-38 GEVVIQRLNWQK
+38 GEVIIQRLNWQK

-96 GLIYEDDIKKVYFS
+96 GLIYDDDIKKVYFS
-110 KAINCKEGLD
+110 KAINCQEKLE
-120 SYTCNAKDKH
+120 SYTSNAKDKH
-130 KRYLPKLPPL
+130 KRFLPKLQPL
-140 TNIDPCLKTLD
+140 TNIDPCLKSLD

-185 DLTQHVLNPDQFDVY
+185 DLTQHILHPEQFEVY

-227 NQVLQ
+227 NHVLQ
-232 DSISP
+232 ECMSP
-237 MLELASHCAHILE
+237 MLELAAHCAHILE

-279 YANSQAYGM
+279 YANSQTYGM
-288 ISAHFLELLVFG
+288 ISANYLELFVFG

-309 LTLTEKGFKKIANSV
+309 LFDTLTEKGFKKIANSV
-324 DLSLNNLQG
+324 ELSLNNLKS

-343 INMFYFLNTIAGF
+343 VNMFYFLNTIAGF
-356 GRMTHF
+356 GRISHF

-370 VASEAMRACGSFLLK
+370 VANEAMRACGAFLLK

-399 MKLFHSWVI
+399 MKLFHSWMVI
-408 FTILR
+408 TTIR
-413 LSHQEIPDDMVFTGK
+413 LSHQEIPDIKVFTEE
-428 ENLALAEFF
+428 ENQALAEFI

-442 EIPEPC
+442 ELENEDDEDESVPEA
-448 EDVDISI
+448 
-455 DKSATTSTTAAAAT
+455 SASP
-469 AATEEELP
+469 LP
-477 SDDNPAP
+477 Q
-484 SATTRSKFNLERVG
+484 RSKFNLERVG
-498 QYLENAY
+498 QYLENSY
-505 LTQPHPV
+505 LTQPQQV
-512 DPAEIWPRLLA
+512 DTKQLWEQMIA
-523 ENECLAQCNLLV
+523 ENECFADCNLFV
-535 PHDKRLSLIQQR
+535 PHDKKLSLIQQR
-547 DKMFNAIDAVFHKP
+547 EKMFNAIDAVFHKP

-568 FKLSST
+568 FKLSNAI
-574 VICGD
+574 ICGELPPMMTEQLD
-579 LQHMHAESA
+579 DQDESV
-588 AEPDQQSNSDFVN
+588 DFVT
-601 CSYYV
+601 CSYHVY
-606 HEATRCDMLA
+606 EAAKCDMLA
-616 LTIGRQEAMVLEFS
+616 LTISWQEAMVLELS
-630 RGEDCLMRCIRVQL
+630 RSGDCLLRCTRVQL
-644 QPGPFTA
+644 QPGPFTQ
-651 QLQEDYYNLRFVD
+651 QLHEDYYNLRFVD

-674 MLAQTSTTATSAR
+674 MLAQTSTSASSPR
-687 PHSYFLQFSLS
+687 PHSYFVQFSLS
-698 AARNHCTQ
+698 AARNQCTQ
-706 HQLTPLIKLDEA
+706 HQLAPLMKLTDA
-718 TVTHSVHDIPD
+718 TVTHSIHDIAD
-729 AAAFKA
+729 GAAFKG

-752 TVLSDRRRKMT
+752 TVLSDRKRKMT
-763 IFEMEI
+763 IYEMEI

-778 SQTSFLEISKES
+778 SQASFLEISKES
-790 ALATGSIDLEKHSDT
+790 VLAGASESEEKAES

>member
-1 MAQSSSMKLLGA
+1 MTQTSSMKLLGA

-110 KAINCKEGLD
+110 KAINSQESLGT
-120 SYTCNAKDKH
+120 YTCSAKDKH
-130 KRYLPKLPPL
+130 RRFLPKLQPL
-140 TNIDPCLKTLD
+140 TNIDPCLKSLD

-185 DLTQHVLNPDQFDVY
+185 DLTQHILHPEQFDVY

-212 ALLRDGQQLKLLHFH
+212 ALLRDGQELKMLHFH

-232 DSISP
+232 ECMAP
-237 MLELASHCAHILE
+237 MLELATHCAHILE

-279 YANSQAYGM
+279 YANSQPYGL
-288 ISAHFLELLVFG
+288 ISAHFLELHVFG
-300 YATLEVEEF
+300 FATFEVEEF
-309 LTLTEKGFKKIANSV
+309 LFETLSEKGFKKIANSV
-324 DLSLNNLQG
+324 DLSLSNLQG
-333 LVFKQLNGAA
+333 LVFKQLNGSAV
-343 INMFYFLNTIAGF
+343 NMFYFLNTIAGF
-356 GRMTHF
+356 GRMSHF
-362 FEALISPD
+362 FESLISPD
-370 VASEAMRACGSFLLK
+370 VANEAMRACGAFVLK

-399 MKLFHSWVI
+399 MKLFHAWMI

-413 LSHQEIPDDMVFTGK
+413 LSHQEIPDDLVLTEE
-428 ENLALAEFF
+428 ENIAMADFL

-442 EIPEPC
+442 EL
-448 EDVDISI
+448 DDR
-455 DKSATTSTTAAAAT
+455 
-469 AATEEELP
+469 
-477 SDDNPAP
+477 SDDEDELDPHFETPPPA
-484 SATTRSKFNLERVG
+484 RSKFNLERVG
-498 QYLENAY
+498 QYLDNAY
-505 LTQPHPV
+505 LTQPYPK
-512 DPAEIWPRLLA
+512 DPSQLWEEMVA
-523 ENECLAQCNLLV
+523 ENECLSHCKLFV
-535 PHDKRLSLIQQR
+535 PHDMNLSLVQQR

-561 TESISAS
+561 TESISGS

-574 VICGD
+574 VICND
-579 LQHMHAESA
+579 LPPM
-588 AEPDQQSNSDFVN
+588 EPGEDLKDREFVT

-606 HEATRCDMLA
+606 NEAARSDMLA
-616 LTIGRQEAMVLEFS
+616 CTISWQEAMILEFS
-630 RGEDCLMRCIRVQL
+630 RAGDGWVRCTRIKLEPGLFTTSVNEDFC
-644 QPGPFTA
+644 
-651 QLQEDYYNLRFVD
+651 YLRFVD

-674 MLAQTSTTATSAR
+674 ILAQSTNAGPGMR
-687 PHSYFLQFSLS
+687 PHSFFVQFSLS
-698 AARNHCTQ
+698 AARNQSTQ
-706 HQLTPLIKLDEA
+706 HQMGPLVKLKET
-718 TVTHSVHDIPD
+718 TVTHSIHDIVD
-729 AAAFKA
+729 GAAFKG
-735 LDGVCEML
+735 LDGLCDML

-752 TVLSDRRRKMT
+752 TVLSDRKRKMT

-778 SQTSFLEISKES
+778 SQASFLDISKES
-790 ALATGSIDLEKHSDT
+790 VIAGVADSEKPEA

>member
-1 MAQSSSMKLLGA
+1 MAQTSSMKLLGA
-13 RNMSCIVE
+13 RNMTCIVE

-96 GLIYEDDIKKVYFS
+96 GLIYDDDIKKVYFS
-110 KAINCKEGLD
+110 KAINCQETLG

-130 KRYLPKLPPL
+130 KRFLPKLQPL
-140 TNIDPCLKTLD
+140 TNIDPCLKSLD

-185 DLTQHVLNPDQFDVY
+185 DLTQHVLHPEQFDVY

-212 ALLRDGQQLKLLHFH
+212 ALLRDGLQLKMLHFH

-232 DSISP
+232 DCMAP
-237 MLELASHCAHILE
+237 MLELATHCAHILE

-288 ISAHFLELLVFG
+288 ISTHFLELHVFG
-300 YATLEVEEF
+300 FATFEVEEF
-309 LTLTEKGFKKIANSV
+309 LFDTLSEKGFKKIANSV

-356 GRMTHF
+356 GRMSHF
-362 FEALISPD
+362 FESLISPE
-370 VASEAMRACGSFLLK
+370 VAVEAMRSCGAFYLK
-385 VHELQRTIDTLVYD
+385 VHELQRTIDSLVND
-399 MKLFHSWVI
+399 MKLFHAWMI

-413 LSHQEIPDDMVFTGK
+413 LSHQEIPDEMVLSEE
-428 ENLALAEFF
+428 ENVALADLL
-437 CSMEP
+437 CAMEP
-442 EIPEPC
+442 
-448 EDVDISI
+448 DL
-455 DKSATTSTTAAAAT
+455 
-469 AATEEELP
+469 EEG
-477 SDDNPAP
+477 SDDDEDIECP
-484 SATTRSKFNLERVG
+484 SGGMPTRSKFNLERVG
-498 QYLENAY
+498 QYLENAC
-505 LTQPHPV
+505 LTQLYPV
-512 DPAEIWPRLLA
+512 DPNQLWEQMLA
-523 ENECLAQCNLLV
+523 ENECLGQCPLFV
-535 PHDKRLSLIQQR
+535 PHDKKLSLVQQR

-568 FKLSST
+568 FKLST
-574 VICGD
+574 AVVCCQ
-579 LQHMHAESA
+579 LPPM
-588 AEPDQQSNSDFVN
+588 EPEEEQDFVT

-606 HEATRCDMLA
+606 HEAGRCDMLA
-616 LTIGRQEAMVLEFS
+616 VTISWQEAMVLEFS
-630 RGEDCLMRCIRVQL
+630 RAEDCLLRCTRVQL
-644 QPGPFTA
+644 LPGPFTP
-651 QLQEDYYNLRFVD
+651 QLHEDYYNLRFVD

-674 MLAQTSTTATSAR
+674 MLAQSTSSTPGVR
-687 PHSYFLQFSLS
+687 PHSYFIQFSLS
-698 AARNHCTQ
+698 AARNQSTQ
-706 HQLTPLIKLDEA
+706 HHLAPLMNLPDA
-718 TVTHSVHDIPD
+718 TVTHSIHDIPE
-729 AAAFKA
+729 AAAFKG

-752 TVLSDRRRKMT
+752 TVLSDRKRKMT

-769 EEEEDDTEM
+769 EDEEDDTEM
-778 SQTSFLEISKES
+778 SQASFLEISKES
-790 ALATGSIDLEKHSDT
+790 ILAINDSDKQD